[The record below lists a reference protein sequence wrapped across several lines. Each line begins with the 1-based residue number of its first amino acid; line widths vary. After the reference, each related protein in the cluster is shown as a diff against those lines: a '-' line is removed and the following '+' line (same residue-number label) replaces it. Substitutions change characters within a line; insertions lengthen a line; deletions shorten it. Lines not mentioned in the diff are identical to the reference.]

1 MIREYLKKQANVWGT
16 AGKKKDLQERAL
28 KTMLHLKVY
37 NEKYT

>member
-1 MIREYLKKQANVWGT
+1 MREAQQEKNKAYK
-16 AGKKKDLQERAL
+16 QERTL